1 MKIEVLV
8 GTICSGKST
17 WCKTLA
23 QEGWI
28 VINDDA
34 IVNAVHANNYTL
46 YKKELKPLYKSIEDH
61 IFHTAIAMGKNV
73 VIDRGLNNSIHSR
86 KRWLALAKTLDTPIG
101 AVVFPVW
108 KPEEHARRRIAC
120 DGRGHDFAYWLKVA
134 ERHLNDWETPT
145 LEEGFDYIDH
155 YQWREVNE

>member
-1 MKIEVLV
+1 
-8 GTICSGKST
+8 
-17 WCKTLA
+17 
-23 QEGWI
+23 
-28 VINDDA
+28 
-34 IVNAVHANNYTL
+34 
-46 YKKELKPLYKSIEDH
+46 
-61 IFHTAIAMGKNV
+61 
-73 VIDRGLNNSIHSR
+73 
-86 KRWLALAKTLDTPIG
+86 
-101 AVVFPVW
+101 VW